1 MGYVE
6 AIVLAVIQGLT
17 EFLPV
22 SSSGHLVIA
31 QHWFGEFSE
40 SNLLYD
46 VMLHMATVTA
56 ILLYFWQDLLTLAK
70 GYVGLPTEAGS
81 LFQGCER
88 QTIHYVILA
97 SVPTAIIGL
106 GVKLFG
112 FEKLATP
119 SLVAVMF
126 LVTGIILSVARGGT
140 SARTAKEMR
149 PWDALLIGLI
159 QGVAVLPGISR
170 SGSTIA
176 GGMVLGLDRELAAR
190 FSLLISIPAIA
201 GATLL
206 EIIKVLGQD
215 HDAIGVYVLGMG
227 VAALVGYW
235 SIGVILRLVRQN
247 HFYLFSY
254 YLWPLGIGI
263 LLWSFLKSS

>member
-6 AIVLAVIQGLT
+6 AIILAVIQGLT

-22 SSSGHLVIA
+22 SSSGHLVLA
-31 QHWFGEFSE
+31 QQWFGEFSE
-40 SNLLYD
+40 KHLLYD
-46 VMLHMATVTA
+46 VMLHMATVSA
-56 ILLYFWQDLLTLAK
+56 ILLYFWQDLLTLGR
-70 GYVGLPTEAGS
+70 GYVGLPTEPGS
-81 LFQGCER
+81 MFRGCER
-88 QTIHYVILA
+88 QTIHYVLLA

-106 GVKLFG
+106 SVESIG
-112 FEKLATP
+112 FSTLAKP
-119 SLVAVMF
+119 SLVAAMF
-126 LVTGIILSVARGGT
+126 LVTGVILWVARGRT
-140 SARTAKEMR
+140 SARTAREMR

-159 QGVAVLPGISR
+159 QGAAVLPGISR

-176 GGMVLGLDRELAAR
+176 GGIFLGLDRELATR
-190 FSLLISIPAIA
+190 FSLLISIPAIV

-206 EIIKVLGQD
+206 EVGKVFGQS
-215 HDAIGVYVLGMG
+215 HEAIGTYVVGMG

-235 SIGVILRLVRQN
+235 SIGVILRLVRHN

-263 LLWSFLKSS
+263 LLWGVFKS

>member
-22 SSSGHLVIA
+22 SSSGHLVMA
-31 QHWFGEFSE
+31 QHWFGQFNET
-40 SNLLYD
+40 NLLYD

-56 ILLYFWQDLLTLAK
+56 ILLYFWQDLLTLGK
-70 GYVGLPTEAGS
+70 GYVGLPTEPGS
-81 LFQGCER
+81 MFHGSER
-88 QTIHYVILA
+88 QTIHYVVLA

-106 GVKLFG
+106 GVQSFG

-126 LVTGIILSVARGGT
+126 LVTGIILWVARGET
-140 SARTAKEMR
+140 SARKAKEMR

-176 GGMVLGLDRELAAR
+176 GGIVLGLDRELAAR
-190 FSLLISIPAIA
+190 FSLLISIPAIV

-206 EIIKVLGQD
+206 EVMKVFGQA
-215 HDAIGVYVLGMG
+215 HDSIGTYVLGMG

-247 HFYLFSY
+247 YFYLFSY

-263 LLWSFLKSS
+263 LLWGVFKS

>member
-1 MGYVE
+1 
-6 AIVLAVIQGLT
+6 
-17 EFLPV
+17 
-22 SSSGHLVIA
+22 
-31 QHWFGEFSE
+31 
-40 SNLLYD
+40 
-46 VMLHMATVTA
+46 A
-56 ILLYFWQDLLTLAK
+56 ILLYFWQDLLTLGK

-106 GVKLFG
+106 GVKSFG

-126 LVTGIILSVARGGT
+126 LVTGIILWVARGGA

-190 FSLLISIPAIA
+190 FSLLISIPAIV

-206 EIIKVLGQD
+206 EVMKVFGQD

-263 LLWSFLKSS
+263 LLWSFLKPS

>member
-1 MGYVE
+1 MEYVE

-22 SSSGHLVIA
+22 SSSGHLVMA
-31 QHWFGEFSE
+31 QHWFGQFSE
-40 SNLLYD
+40 KNLLYD

-56 ILLYFWQDLLTLAK
+56 ILLYFWQDLLTLGK
-70 GYVGLPTEAGS
+70 GYVGLPTESGS
-81 LFQGCER
+81 MFQGCER
-88 QTIHYVILA
+88 QTIHFVVLA

-106 GVKLFG
+106 GVRSFG

-126 LVTGIILSVARGGT
+126 LVTGIILWVARGGT

-190 FSLLISIPAIA
+190 FSLLISIPAIV

-206 EIIKVLGQD
+206 EVIKVFGQD
-215 HDAIGVYVLGMG
+215 HDSVGIYVLGMG

-263 LLWSFLKSS
+263 LLWGAFKP

>member
-126 LVTGIILSVARGGT
+126 LVTGIILWVARGGT

-263 LLWSFLKSS
+263 LLWSFLKPS

>member
-1 MGYVE
+1 MTNVE

-22 SSSGHLVIA
+22 SSSGHLVMA
-31 QHWFGEFSE
+31 QHWFGQFSE
-40 SNLLYD
+40 NNLLYD

-56 ILLYFWQDLLTLAK
+56 ILLYFWQDLLTLGR
-70 GYVGLPTEAGS
+70 GYVGLPTEPGS
-81 LFQGCER
+81 MFQGCER
-88 QTIHYVILA
+88 QTIHNVLIA

-106 GVKLFG
+106 GVQSIG
-112 FEKLATP
+112 FVTLAKP

-126 LVTGIILSVARGGT
+126 LVTGAILWAARGRT
-140 SARTAKEMR
+140 SIRTAKDMS
-149 PWDALLIGLI
+149 PWDALTIGVI
-159 QGVAVLPGISR
+159 QGAAVLPGISR

-176 GGMVLGLDRELAAR
+176 GGIFLGLDRELAAR
-190 FSLLISIPAIA
+190 FSLLISMPAIV

-206 EIIKVLGQD
+206 EVMKVWGQPHESLGT
-215 HDAIGVYVLGMG
+215 YMLGMG

-235 SIGVILRLVRQN
+235 SIGVILRLVRHN

-263 LLWSFLKSS
+263 LLWGVFNS